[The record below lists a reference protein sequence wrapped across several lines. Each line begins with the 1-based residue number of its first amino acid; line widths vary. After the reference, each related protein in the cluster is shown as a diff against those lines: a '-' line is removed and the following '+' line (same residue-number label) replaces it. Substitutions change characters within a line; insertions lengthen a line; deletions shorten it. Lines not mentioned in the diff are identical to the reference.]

1 MSKARRGDR
10 RLAAAM
16 VRAAEGLHVRPSA
29 SNIDAN
35 RIDGDAVDRQPGSPA
50 SNEAG
55 APEGAVSA
63 APDAPHRT
71 SAADAT
77 GDRAASDPDAGAQ
90 SNLPLPA
97 ECRRWNSLVSYPGDA
112 DAAAGGGA
120 QGAPPPP
127 PTHRPP

>member
-29 SNIDAN
+29 ANIDAN
-35 RIDGDAVDRQPGSPA
+35 RIDGDAVDTAPGSPA
-50 SNEAG
+50 SNQAG
-55 APEGAVSA
+55 APERAVSA

-77 GDRAASDPDAGAQ
+77 GDRADSDPDARAQ
-90 SNLPLPA
+90 SHLPLPA
-97 ECRRWNSLVSYPGDA
+97 ERRRWKSLESSPRDA
-112 DAAAGGGA
+112 
-120 QGAPPPP
+120 
-127 PTHRPP
+127 